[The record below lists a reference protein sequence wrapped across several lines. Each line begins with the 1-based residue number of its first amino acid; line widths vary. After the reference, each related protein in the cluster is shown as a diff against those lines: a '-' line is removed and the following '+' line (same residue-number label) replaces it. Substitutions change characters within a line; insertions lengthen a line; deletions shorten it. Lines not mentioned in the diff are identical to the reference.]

1 MKDKLNKPI
10 EWICG
15 HYSWD
20 GLIKLLPVLKDPINV
35 AAVLDE
41 LTQRNNSL
49 VYENHDETELRI
61 QLKEEGDG
69 CLLYT
74 SPSPRD

>member
-1 MKDKLNKPI
+1 MKDTLNKPI

-20 GLIKLLPVLKDPINV
+20 GLVKLLPVLKDPINV

-49 VYENHDETELRI
+49 VYENHDEVELVI
-61 QLKEEGDG
+61 QLNKEDG
-69 CLLYT
+69 NET
-74 SPSPRD
+74 I

>member
-1 MKDKLNKPI
+1 MDKFNEPI

-20 GLIKLLPVLKDPINV
+20 GLLKLLLVTKDPINV
-35 AAVLDE
+35 AAILDE

-49 VYENHDETELRI
+49 VFEHHDEVELRLPI
-61 QLKEEGDG
+61 DG
-69 CLLYT
+69 EK
-74 SPSPRD
+74 